1 MFVASITDS
10 VTVIPAVEKLC
21 KYMPT
26 KIHRDTYFDNLGD
39 PIVYE
44 ILQLRVKMLLFMLVL
59 LLIVFV

>member
-1 MFVASITDS
+1 
-10 VTVIPAVEKLC
+10 
-21 KYMPT
+21 MPT